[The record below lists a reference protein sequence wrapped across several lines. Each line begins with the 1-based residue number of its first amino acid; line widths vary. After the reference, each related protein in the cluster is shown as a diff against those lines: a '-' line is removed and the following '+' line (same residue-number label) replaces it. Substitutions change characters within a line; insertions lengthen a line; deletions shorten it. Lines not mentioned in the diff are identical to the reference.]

1 MEVIIQ
7 LLKMHYLVKKCQIG
21 KVKRKFCSVKT
32 MARYD
37 PEWDRVVRAIQ
48 THYGMYDK
56 VEEIN
61 IRQGVESLER
71 NWQV

>member
-1 MEVIIQ
+1 
-7 LLKMHYLVKKCQIG
+7 MHYWVKKCQIG

-32 MARYD
+32 MAKSYD
-37 PEWDRVVRAIQ
+37 PQWDRVVRQ
-48 THYGMYDK
+48 LDVHYGMYDK

-61 IRQGVESLER
+61 IRKGVEGLER